1 MVIRNIEGTFGYQ
14 KVKPMPVFH
23 LRNMPEDVRKI
34 LLKIQMEKKVEKKVS
49 QYSLQL
55 TIYNLI
61 REYGKKE
68 K

>member
-1 MVIRNIEGTFGYQ
+1 
-14 KVKPMPVFH
+14 
-23 LRNMPEDVRKI
+23 MPEDVRKI